1 MKRWMGSRRM
11 RTSLGAR
18 VALLLLSVTAAI
30 GAGATPQQLDG
41 IVAVVNDD
49 IILASELIQR
59 FNAIDEQ
66 LRAAGPTDELPPREV
81 IMEQLMERLIIE
93 SLQLQEAD
101 RRGVQVDDETLTSA
115 VRSFAEQNQMSIEKF
130 IESLE
135 SEGMSYLAFR
145 EDVKRSIILQRI
157 QQAVVNRR
165 IYITEE
171 DIRELIASPFFQD
184 MASDD
189 FRLGHIMI
197 PLGRDASS
205 QQMGAAERLAESIVR
220 RVKDGDDF
228 RALAIAHSKAS
239 TALEGGDLGWRKS
252 TAIPSLFA
260 EFVPDMK
267 VGDVM
272 GPIRNSSGLHVISM
286 LDRRGASQ
294 QFAQETLVRHILMRP
309 NEIRTL
315 DETIAKLRE
324 IRDEVIGGDGDFSA
338 LAAEYSDDP
347 GTALAG
353 GDLGWSMASDFVPAF
368 RDVMQNTDT
377 GGVSQ
382 IFESEF
388 GWHFLEVVD
397 RREESRSFE
406 ALEDIATKMILDRRF
421 DEQLQ
426 EWIREIRDE
435 AFVEMRTDFA
445 DELGEGS

>member
-1 MKRWMGSRRM
+1 MKRWTVGRCMRRLETRGSLM
-11 RTSLGAR
+11 FLAAV
-18 VALLLLSVTAAI
+18 VAL
-30 GAGATPQQLDG
+30 GGNATPQQLDG

-49 IILASELIQR
+49 IILASELIER
-59 FNAIDEQ
+59 FNMIDEQ
-66 LRAAGPTDELPPREV
+66 LRNSGPADELPPRDV

-101 RRGVQVDDETLTSA
+101 RRGVQVDDETLTTA
-115 VRSFAEQNQMSIEKF
+115 VRSFAEQNQMSIEDF
-130 IESLE
+130 IDSLE

-171 DIRELIASPFFQD
+171 DIKELIASPFFQD

-189 FRLGHIMI
+189 FRLGHIML

-205 QQMGAAERLAESIVR
+205 QAVRAAERVAESIVR
-220 RVKDGDDF
+220 RVENGEDF
-228 RALAIAHSKAS
+228 RALAVAHSKAS

-260 EFVPDMK
+260 EYVQDMMP
-267 VGDVM
+267 GEVM
-272 GPIRNSSGLHVISM
+272 GPIRNSSGLHVITM

-309 NEIRTL
+309 TEIRTL
-315 DETIAKLRE
+315 EETLAILRE
-324 IRDEVIGGDGDFSA
+324 IREEIIADDASFAD
-338 LAAEYSDDP
+338 LAAEHSDDP

-353 GDLGWSMASDFVPAF
+353 GDLGWSMAGDFVPAF
-368 RDVMQNTDT
+368 RDVMQNTEK
-377 GGVSQ
+377 GEVSE

-388 GWHFLEVVD
+388 GWHFLQVVD
-397 RREESRSFE
+397 RREESRSDQ

-435 AFVEMRTDFA
+435 AFVEIRTDFD